1 MSLNIKNEEAVRLVQ
16 ELAELTGQSLTA
28 AVISATKEKLEKE
41 RALEARK
48 PGLAERLRKIAEETA
63 PLFKE
68 PWKSM
73 DHGDLLYDEL
83 GLPK

>member
-1 MSLNIKNEEAVRLVQ
+1 MNMQINIKSDAARRLADEITKRTGETITEAVTEALKQRLKK
-16 ELAELTGQSLTA
+16 LT
-28 AVISATKEKLEKE
+28 VEE
-41 RALEARK
+41 RRTRINE
-48 PGLAERLRKIAEETA
+48 IVEEM
-63 PLFKE
+63 KDKWEE